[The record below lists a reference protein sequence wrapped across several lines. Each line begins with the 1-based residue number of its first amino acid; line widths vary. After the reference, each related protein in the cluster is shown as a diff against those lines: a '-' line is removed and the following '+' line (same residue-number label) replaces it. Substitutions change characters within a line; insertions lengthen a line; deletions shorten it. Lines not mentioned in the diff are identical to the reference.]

1 MNPGTAE
8 APPSSLRLIAQR
20 LRDGRLARLVA
31 SYGEYHVSVRR
42 ALLLALT
49 LLWCLYWEYLAGPS
63 HSRVVLAR
71 EALLLRPWA

>member
-1 MNPGTAE
+1 MNTGTAE

-42 ALLLALT
+42 VLLLALT
-49 LLWCLYWEYLAGPS
+49 ILWCLYWQYLAGPS
-63 HSRVVLAR
+63 HSLMKMGTSGMRVR
-71 EALLLRPWA
+71 R